1 MAAPGGSGYRPYMP
15 AAYLPA
21 PATPL
26 WQLGPIEIRGYALC
40 MVAAVLAGLWLTDWR
55 YRRAGGRP
63 GVVLRVATVAV
74 PAALIGARAY
84 TVLTGYHHYFGHGRD
99 WTGVLRI
106 WQGGLGSVG
115 AFAVGGVAALIYCRH
130 AGVRPGRLALAGAP
144 ALALAEAI
152 AVWGNWFG
160 QTFYGQPS
168 TLPWSV
174 DISPQHRA
182 AGYQA
187 FATFQ
192 PVFAYE
198 SVADLLIAIGIGY
211 AIRRYSLTGDR
222 ALALLA
228 VCYAAVR
235 FCAEALRIDY
245 SPRLFGLR
253 TDQVA
258 MLVVLAAAGTYL
270 AARRGAR
277 RTAQPGRSDTTA
289 GPAVR
294 AR

>member
-1 MAAPGGSGYRPYMP
+1 MP
-15 AAYLPA
+15 AAYLPS

-26 WQLGPIEIRGYALC
+26 WHLGAIPIRGYALC

-55 YRRAGGRP
+55 YRNAGGEQ

-84 TVLTGYHHYFGHGRD
+84 TVLTSYHAYFGPGKD

-106 WQGGLGSVG
+106 WQGGLGTLG
-115 AFAVGGVAALIYCRH
+115 AFALGGLAALAYCRGT
-130 AGVRPGRLALAGAP
+130 GVRPGKLALAAAP
-144 ALALAEAI
+144 ALAVTQAI

-160 QTFYGQPS
+160 QTFYGSPS
-168 TLPWSV
+168 TLPWAV
-174 DISPQHRA
+174 DIAPQRRA

-198 SVADLLIAIGIGY
+198 SLADLLIAVGIGY

-222 ALALLA
+222 ALAMLA
-228 VCYAAVR
+228 AAYAAVR
-235 FCAEALRIDY
+235 FCAEALRVDH
-245 SPRLFGLR
+245 SPQLLGVR
-253 TDQVA
+253 TDQLA
-258 MLVVLAAAGTYL
+258 MLVVLVVSCSYLVARRRQGRRRTPAGSPGPAAGTV
-270 AARRGAR
+270 R
-277 RTAQPGRSDTTA
+277 
-289 GPAVR
+289 GPAVH
-294 AR
+294 